1 MVVVSSVEAVSIG
14 PEGPVGGTTTVV
26 VCGENTLV
34 VSIGPE
40 GPVGGT
46 AHLFTSNWTIFATP
60 ACEMSSGEID
70 RLLHHCKS
78 AHSDVR
84 RGESHHGATEGRFT
98 GVAGDCPCFLATG
111 VQRSVARQV
120 LGEADR
126 NVCSTSKLSL
136 AAPEDGPA
144 GSVRSGQAVVAL
156 GEARRHRIWD
166 WAPSGGLTNGQACVS
181 RPAAVGVN
189 PRIPSAVRPRER

>member
-1 MVVVSSVEAVSIG
+1 
-14 PEGPVGGTTTVV
+14 
-26 VCGENTLV
+26 
-34 VSIGPE
+34 
-40 GPVGGT
+40 
-46 AHLFTSNWTIFATP
+46 
-60 ACEMSSGEID
+60 MSSGEIVG
-70 RLLHHCKS
+70 LPQNCKS

-84 RGESHHGATEGRFT
+84 RGAGHHGATEGRFT

-144 GSVRSGQAVVAL
+144 GSIAPAKRSSHSARPDGTEFGIGHRL
-156 GEARRHRIWD
+156 G
-166 WAPSGGLTNGQACVS
+166 G
-181 RPAAVGVN
+181 
-189 PRIPSAVRPRER
+189 